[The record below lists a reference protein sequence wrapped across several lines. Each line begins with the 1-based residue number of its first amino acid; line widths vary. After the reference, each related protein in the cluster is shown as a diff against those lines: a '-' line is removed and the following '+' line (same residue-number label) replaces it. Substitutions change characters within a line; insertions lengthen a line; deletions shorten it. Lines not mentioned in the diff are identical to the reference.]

1 MQRDLDYAQLEQ
13 NALAALQV
21 KFGVKARDLPSG
33 MRRAGRRLPKDAH
46 RAATVITT
54 ALAHSAHP
62 KLGRMIDTETVVAA
76 DVALHAHLEKID
88 PKERRKD
95 AILSVL
101 GTQAFNVLA
110 VIALV
115 VGLMYWRGL
124 L

>member
-1 MQRDLDYAQLEQ
+1 MQRDLDFLQLEQ
-13 NALAALQV
+13 NALAGLRE
-21 KFGVKARDLPSG
+21 KLGVKAKDLPRG
-33 MRRAGRRLPKDAH
+33 MKRAGRRLPREAH
-46 RAATVITT
+46 RAAEVIST
-54 ALAHSAHP
+54 ALAHSSHP
-62 KLGRMIDTETVVAA
+62 KLGRMIDAASVAA
-76 DVALHAHLEKID
+76 ADTVLHAHLEKID

-95 AILSVL
+95 AILSFL